1 MAKILLWPIGFVM
14 SRIAGFL
21 VKKGPLGLILLLIFM
36 NLDQMFPAFGGKITV
51 TGLVLGP
58 ALAMGIYARLLYLGT
73 GTITEYT
80 ILAWYML
87 FSGFY
92 GLFRA
97 WAAAAQTEVPD
108 FLVTLALVVFGPVL
122 NAIVGAIA
130 SYFDVGE
137 YAPLP
142 IAHADGLIAHL
153 SALNP
158 LLVKSTRLN
167 CDRI

>member
-97 WAAAAQTEVPD
+97 WAARRVWA
-108 FLVTLALVVFGPVL
+108 GC
-122 NAIVGAIA
+122 
-130 SYFDVGE
+130 SGE
-137 YAPLP
+137 
-142 IAHADGLIAHL
+142 I
-153 SALNP
+153 
-158 LLVKSTRLN
+158 R
-167 CDRI
+167 